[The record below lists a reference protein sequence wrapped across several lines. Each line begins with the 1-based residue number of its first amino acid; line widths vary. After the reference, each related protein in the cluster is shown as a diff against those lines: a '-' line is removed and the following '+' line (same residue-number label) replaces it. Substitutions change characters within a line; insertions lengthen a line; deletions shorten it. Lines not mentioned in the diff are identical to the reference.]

1 MRQLANA
8 FERETGT
15 FEREVGVSGSHLQS
29 QFLQVDFEG
38 GGGEGGVDDVLLAI
52 NQMCEDLSARKL
64 P

>member
-8 FERETGT
+8 FEREVGT

-38 GGGEGGVDDVLLAI
+38 GGGDDVLLAI